1 MLLTIGKGL
10 ASTKKKETK
19 TKKAARK
26 KTPRKKKNRV
36 YGCRARSKLYKLY
49 CDGRG
54 GERIARTSRHRLP
67 IPFIDGHQWADGSP
81 YHFGDVHKD
90 QEQRQKQH
98 FSSLAEASASD
109 LPTGH
114 PISEIPASEFSNLQP
129 GRGWRMK
136 PAFCTPGTLLGCY
149 PLGQGHSREGKTN
162 KGEEQDERRGND
174 EEAGAPR
181 RFFSDLLV
189 ATPSF

>member
-1 MLLTIGKGL
+1 MLLTL
-10 ASTKKKETK
+10 WQRVCLNQKKETK
-19 TKKAARK
+19 TKKA
-26 KTPRKKKNRV
+26 TKKKLHEKRTEFM
-36 YGCRARSKLYKLY
+36 GCRARSKLYKLY
-49 CDGRG
+49 CDRRG

-81 YHFGDVHKD
+81 YHFGDVHKG

-98 FSSLAEASASD
+98 FSSPAEASASD

-149 PLGQGHSREGKTN
+149 PLGQGHSREGGKDQ
-162 KGEEQDERRGND
+162 GEEQDERRGND

-181 RFFSDLLV
+181 CFSSDLLV